1 MPVDA
6 DDSATEVKEP
16 AVAASRQ
23 TIALASFLVLALLT
37 SVAFVELVRPFLA
50 ALALAAIFSALV
62 QPFYTR
68 VLVRTGMREG
78 LASTITVL
86 VGVLLVVGPLIGV
99 GYLATAQA
107 SGLVAGADQVIETLS
122 KDAAALKGGTYE
134 FPSWVP
140 FDQELTEA
148 GPLVFEKAES
158 LLGSAASFLTS
169 ELSHLTNGTAKFFLS
184 LFTFLYA
191 MFFFLPLKESAFR
204 PILKNSG
211 LSADLQDKLHER
223 IVSVSRATIKGTL
236 LIGVIQGALGGLGF
250 WAAGIE
256 GPAFWAVVMAIA
268 AAIPGIGATGVVFG
282 GAAYLAFQSE
292 FPAAIGLALWAGLVV
307 GTIDNVL
314 RPSLVGRDAQ
324 MSDLMIFV
332 STLGGLALFGASG
345 LIFGPVIA
353 GVFIAVWQEVPRF
366 LQSPAESQGG
376 DQTAPEIQQPV
387 EPDARHAVDEPQSSG
402 QVRKF
407 TASKTD
413 LEKEVEALKR
423 ELARDD
429 T

>member
-1 MPVDA
+1 MTVDA
-6 DDSATEVKEP
+6 DDTATEVKEP
-16 AVAASRQ
+16 AVAVSRQ
-23 TIALASFLVLALLT
+23 TTALASFVVLALLI

-50 ALALAAIFSALV
+50 ALALAAIFAALV
-62 QPFYTR
+62 QPFYTW
-68 VLVRTGMREG
+68 VLIRTGKREG

-99 GYLATAQA
+99 GYLATVQA

-122 KDAAALKGGTYE
+122 EDAAALKGGTFE

-140 FDQELTEA
+140 FAKELTEA
-148 GPLVFEKAES
+148 GPLVFEKAEG
-158 LLGSAASFLTS
+158 LLGSAASFLTA

-191 MFFFLPLKESAFR
+191 MFFFLPLKDTAFR
-204 PILKNSG
+204 PILENSG
-211 LSADLQDKLHER
+211 LSVDLQDKLHER

-345 LIFGPVIA
+345 LVFGPVIA
-353 GVFIAVWQEVPRF
+353 GVFVAVWQEAPRF
-366 LQSPAESQGG
+366 LQPPVESQGD
-376 DQTAPEIQQPV
+376 DQTASEIQQVV
-387 EPDARHAVDEPQSSG
+387 EPDEQHSVDATSASG

-407 TASKTD
+407 TASKAD